1 MKSTFT
7 FLFLFCTFLWS
18 QAQFYGVSFDNSL
31 ANSGGGW
38 SSSSTNNVFWTT
50 TSVKA
55 PSITGINTM
64 PQNGSGF
71 AYSETD
77 GTFSGSQATSFL
89 ESPCFDLSG
98 TITRVQFAYQMLG
111 DVDSFYLEVSFDDG
125 MTYNQQV
132 LSVPTGTVSDWVV
145 DNTTGLNINGSVR
158 FRFAAIFNSVSS
170 SILAIDQLQFFG
182 AQQNEA
188 MDCPMLPT
196 LPDCVENLSLNNT
209 TLNEDFYRAK
219 NQLTSNAS
227 IANNNNVTFTAGN
240 QIVLTE
246 GFVASNT
253 TFTAR
258 IEDCNSVGF
267 LLEED
272 YERSLPIDSIQVEYI
287 DRFGNGYRKDE
298 LAITKSSH
306 NCNSGFFNL
315 VFLSSF
321 TPSQEAVICSVFED
335 LSDIIIPR
343 SPSPIVNITIEKEA
357 LSAINPNIIAV
368 GSPYWQPDDCGII
381 YSRVEKAIMA
391 ADSTDD
397 EFYHGV
403 VKFNP
408 DFLDLLY
415 DGSQSSRD
423 TLLDMYSITLHEA
436 MHVLGFSSFINDTLG
451 NSVLEN
457 AYSRYDQL
465 LYSIEDDVALIELDT
480 NGECCDQHI
489 FNNLTSNNIRVG
501 CSNMLY
507 LRDDNLIAPVN
518 GENIDVKNLL
528 SHVNDECG
536 GQNYVMNPSIGRGEV
551 KDMLTLAE
559 KEVLKNIGYDI
570 VGLSSSCGLIATND
584 IINDVMVVVD
594 DTLREFNLVF
604 PYDSIV
610 ANDVVGIDYDLV
622 YDSLCS
628 DIRNATVS
636 SDGTNINFFTQEAG
650 TYTLC
655 YEIFGCDGACD
666 QGEIIINLNDTTQA
680 VCTGCNITCVSDFET
695 IDTQLELDTLLVG
708 GTSPRNEIYFIAA
721 QNSPQLVD
729 RPNAIIGV
737 EGGINNSKSIYVGYS
752 TSLFQDTIF
761 ANIEGIFIK
770 LDESVKTGDTLDFS
784 INAEFINIEDTIY
797 NPRVR
802 VDFLSSDP
810 VGGFANSRSV
820 YINPGVVDS
829 YEYLASDAFY
839 IQETDPVATGG
850 QIINNT
856 DSMWTWVVLSP
867 NADTISSNVPYI
879 VGIVLDN
886 IQMNKRRQ
894 VSLSSSASPSL
905 SCNEGLYQLQYE
917 LCNLTDFGSA
927 EMTLDLS
934 IPDGFTVVDGD
945 IFGSDTTIVL
955 ADDYIE
961 ADTCTIITLL
971 LEQAPNVNI
980 DDVFTFELTQSGSC
994 YNTLVNEKSV
1004 RIINNPL
1011 SITKSFTE
1019 NQGTYDILI
1028 EVCNSLDMGIDSVR
1042 IEDAVP
1048 NNIALLSTGGF
1059 QQMENLLLQ
1068 YDSIPANT
1076 CVQYAYSMNLPDNF
1090 CRGLYFASAEI
1101 EGSGC
1106 DQALDDINL
1115 NTPLVKP
1122 TIVSAPSSNIFCS
1135 AEDFFIDYELFND
1148 HCTSTDSISLELILP
1163 TGINLEN
1170 AGL

>member
-1 MKSTFT
+1 MQKPFYFPLILLLACFSS
-7 FLFLFCTFLWS
+7 LH
-18 QAQFYGVSFDNSL
+18 AQFYGVSFDNNL

-38 SSSSTNNVFWTT
+38 FSSSTNNVFWTT
-50 TSVKA
+50 TAVKA
-55 PSITGINTM
+55 PSITGINTT

-71 AYSETD
+71 TYSETD
-77 GTFSGSQATSFL
+77 GTFGGSQATSFL

-98 TITRVQFAYQMLG
+98 TITRVQFAYQLVG
-111 DVDSFYLEVSFDDG
+111 DIDSFYLEVSFDDG

-145 DNTTGLNINGSVR
+145 DNTTGLNISGSVR
-158 FRFAAIFNSVSS
+158 FRFAAIFNSGSS

-188 MDCPMLPT
+188 MDCPMPPT
-196 LPDCVENLSLNNT
+196 MPDCVENLSLNNA

-227 IANNNNVTFTAGN
+227 IATNDNVTFTAGN
-240 QIVLTE
+240 QIILTE
-246 GFVASNT
+246 GFVANNT

-272 YERSLPIDSIQVEYI
+272 YERSLVLDSTSIEYI
-287 DRFGNGYRKDE
+287 DRFGNGYRKDD
-298 LAITKSSH
+298 LAITKSSQ

-315 VFLSSF
+315 IFLSNF
-321 TPSQEAVICSVFED
+321 TSSQEAVICNVFED

-343 SPSPIVNITIEKEA
+343 SPTPIVNITIEKEA

-368 GSPYWQPDDCGII
+368 GSAYWQPEDCGIV

-397 EFYHGV
+397 DFYHGFI
-403 VKFNP
+403 KFNP
-408 DFLDLLY
+408 AFLNLLY
-415 DGSQSSRD
+415 DGSQSNRD

-436 MHVLGFSSFINDTLG
+436 VHVLGFSSFIDDTLG
-451 NSVLEN
+451 NSILNNV
-457 AYSRYDQL
+457 YTRYDQL
-465 LYSIEDDVALIELDT
+465 LYSTEDDSPLIELNT
-480 NGECCDQHI
+480 NGDCCDEHI
-489 FNNLTSNNIRVG
+489 FNPITSNNIRVG

-507 LRDDNLIAPVN
+507 LRDDGLIAPVD
-518 GENIDVKNLL
+518 GENVDVGNLL
-528 SHVNDECG
+528 SHINDECG
-536 GQNYVMNPSIGRGEV
+536 GQNYVMNPTIRIGEV

-570 VGLSSSCGLIATND
+570 VGLSSSCELIAVDD
-584 IINDVMVVVD
+584 ILNDVMVVID
-594 DTLREFNLVF
+594 DTLREYGSVLS
-604 PYDSIV
+604 YDSIV
-610 ANDVVGIDYDLV
+610 ANDVIGIDYDLV
-622 YDSLCS
+622 FDSLCS
-628 DIRNATVS
+628 DIGNATVS

-666 QGEIIINLNDTTQA
+666 QGEIILNLNDTTQA

-695 IDTQLELDTLLVG
+695 FDTSCEVIDSLVG
-708 GTSPRNEIYFIAA
+708 GESPFDDRYLISA
-721 QNSPQLVD
+721 QNSPDLIRGNND
-729 RPNAIIGV
+729 LIGV
-737 EGGINNSKSIYVGYS
+737 GGGINDTKSIYMGFD
-752 TSLFQDTIF
+752 LFSNGDIG
-761 ANIEGIFIK
+761 IEGIFIQ
-770 LDESVKTGDTLDFS
+770 LNESVKNGDTLDFS
-784 INAEFINIEDTIY
+784 INAEFINIENTIY
-797 NPRVR
+797 DPRVR

-810 VGGFANSRSV
+810 VNGANNSRSV
-820 YINPGVVDS
+820 YTNPGVVDS

-839 IQETDPVATGG
+839 IQNLAPVITGG

-856 DSMWTWVVLSP
+856 DSTWTWAVISAR
-867 NADTISSNVPYI
+867 ADTIPENAPYLI
-879 VGIVLDN
+879 GVIIDN

-894 VSLSSSASPSL
+894 VLLSSSASPSL
-905 SCNEGLYQLQYE
+905 SCNEGLYELQYE

-945 IFGSDTTIVL
+945 IFGSDTTVVL

-961 ADTCTIITLL
+961 ADSCTIITLL

-1028 EVCNSLDMGIDSVR
+1028 EVCNSLDTGIDSVR

-1048 NNIALLSTGGF
+1048 NDITLLSTGGF
-1059 QQMENLLLQ
+1059 QQMENLLFQ

-1122 TIVSAPSSNIFCS
+1122 TIISSPSSNIFCS